1 MAPFQA
7 IRYKSLSVD
16 WFFVG
21 SDPAS
26 AGRRSNPQKI
36 QPPSCGLFTAIPG
49 ANCAINQHFLK
60 YFPKKNCILK
70 FIFYICRVNSKN
82 VEMNLSNAEE
92 QLMEHLWKLEKAF
105 MKELLEVYAE
115 PKPATTTIAT
125 LLKRMID
132 KKFVAY
138 QEFGNSRQYYP
149 LVKKSD
155 YFSKHVNGL
164 IKNFFND
171 SASQFASFFTKET
184 NLSEKE
190 LEELKKIIDVELQ
203 KKKK

>member
-1 MAPFQA
+1 MQ
-7 IRYKSLSVD
+7 
-16 WFFVG
+16 
-21 SDPAS
+21 
-26 AGRRSNPQKI
+26 
-36 QPPSCGLFTAIPG
+36 
-49 ANCAINQHFLK
+49 
-60 YFPKKNCILK
+60 
-70 FIFYICRVNSKN
+70 
-82 VEMNLSNAEE
+82 LSNSEE
-92 QLMEHLWKLEKAF
+92 QLMEHLWQLEKAF
-105 MKELLEVYAE
+105 MKDLLGAYPK
-115 PKPATTTIAT
+115 PKPATTTVAT

-138 QEFGNSRQYYP
+138 NEFGNSREYYP

-164 IKNFFND
+164 ITNFFNN

-184 NLSEKE
+184 NLSELE